1 MSRKPPQSTAGRQGI
16 SRTASASTLTNMPP
30 PSKIPNRPTSAMSTS
45 STSSKLPN
53 GAEPPSRSHSP
64 TRDTVPKKPRRTL
77 ANGQVQSSGSRPRTT
92 SGDKGGLGA
101 DDSGEMNIQVVVRCR
116 GRSAMEVAQRTPI
129 IITSEGAV
137 SQSVTIETGGSG
149 VASSNAAL
157 GLPVVS
163 MPYTERAPVSKTY
176 SFDKVFGPEAD
187 QTLVYKE
194 AAEGMLDEVIQG
206 YNCTIFAYGQTGT
219 GKTYTMQGD
228 LALTP
233 LGTPVQDAGIVP
245 RVMHRLFSLLEST
258 PNAEFSVKCSYIE
271 LYNEELRDLL
281 VQDFNQPVSLGGS
294 AAGPP
299 GGLKIYEDPNK
310 KGANIQGLEEIN
322 IRTASEGLQLLHK
335 GSQRRQVASTNMNAE
350 SSRSHSI
357 FMLTVHIKETSLTGG
372 EDLLKVGKLNLV
384 DLAGSEAIG
393 RSGAENKRA
402 REAGMINQSL
412 LTLGRVI
419 SALVEKSSH
428 IPYRESKLTRLLQD
442 SLGGRTK
449 TCIIATVSPTRSNME
464 ETLSTLDY
472 AIRAKTI
479 RNKPEINQR
488 MTKGSLIKEYVSEI
502 VRLKAQIGAA
512 YDKNG
517 VYLPTDQYQEMI
529 SDQEERTAQ
538 LADAKQ
544 KAEAVELKHVTL
556 TAEFEQNMN
565 MLLAREEDLKVAR
578 QEALQLQIA
587 LNEMNEQLVVIA
599 RQFQEEKYVSESYMR
614 GEQRLNEIAVNLK
627 ATVNE
632 SVKDVG
638 GLFQKIARKSDV
650 LNANTGAASAYGIK
664 LNGLADQ
671 LQEDIE
677 AFKSVHT
684 DFGSMLNA
692 ELVSFAARNAE
703 SLEKDKAYLEAQ
715 LGSFGQAIQRSKSE
729 FEAQHNTAL
738 GLNSEV
744 AQAQTELQQNL
755 IAWMDE
761 QRQMVEKVITNV
773 ESVQRTHL
781 VEVDNAI
788 EHISQTMDVLVTG
801 TLDHT
806 SEQLQSVARMQKL
819 ADNATEREVERL
831 RNQNQ
836 QLAELLNSEKKN
848 SARLR
853 EDLVAQIS
861 TLLLNFTLAQSQS
874 LDTAISPVLQQNAT
888 GLENLGAFKQDY
900 NALAEG
906 ARQHVRQHEADLEV
920 VRDANIT
927 AKQDGL
933 KAVADVGAAVTH
945 VLEVY
950 QDENATGLKKGA
962 STMMSSSEGIMQ
974 ATRRGLEHHQST
986 SEAHRNTLDSLHSE
1000 ASITMQGAGERLE
1013 SAKNDIKSVSDT
1025 VLKAHASA
1033 DPMFAQQA
1041 SLAQSHL
1048 SDLRQSNAAFIANI
1062 QEDHAT
1068 GSTPRKRAWNVPAS
1082 WQKTAPRDA
1091 LVQKYRQMHQEN
1103 NDYVPSFRMA
1113 TTRMERLGKDE
1124 DEEQTDGNSSTS
1136 PTSPSISNGPLSAG
1150 IAFPSSDGDRDMAL
1164 TSPTESEHSI
1174 PPPLQ
1179 LQSSGP
1185 LAPVQMHDN
1194 LPETSPST
1202 IPVELA
1208 KPLPTTV
1215 DSNPPMA
1222 NPNPPKMSRTKS
1234 ALNRSTNRAPRGE
1247 DKENAGGDNTSIPQR
1262 RVRRNV

>member
-1 MSRKPPQSTAGRQGI
+1 
-16 SRTASASTLTNMPP
+16 
-30 PSKIPNRPTSAMSTS
+30 
-45 STSSKLPN
+45 
-53 GAEPPSRSHSP
+53 
-64 TRDTVPKKPRRTL
+64 
-77 ANGQVQSSGSRPRTT
+77 
-92 SGDKGGLGA
+92 
-101 DDSGEMNIQVVVRCR
+101 
-116 GRSAMEVAQRTPI
+116 
-129 IITSEGAV
+129 
-137 SQSVTIETGGSG
+137 
-149 VASSNAAL
+149 
-157 GLPVVS
+157 

-335 GSQRRQVASTNMNAE
+335 GSQRRQVAETKMNAE

-428 IPYRESKLTRLLQD
+428 IPYR
-442 SLGGRTK
+442 
-449 TCIIATVSPTRSNME
+449 SNME

-517 VYLPTDQYQEMI
+517 VYLPTDQYQEML
-529 SDQEERTAQ
+529 SEHEERTAQ

-565 MLLAREEDLKVAR
+565 MLLAREEDLKNAR

-587 LNEMNEQLVVIA
+587 LAEMNEQLVVVA
-599 RQFQEEKYVSESYMR
+599 TQLQEEKYVSESYMR
-614 GEQRLNEIAVNLK
+614 GEQRLDEIAVGLK

-638 GLFQKIARKSDV
+638 GLFQKIARKNDV
-650 LNANTGAASAYGIK
+650 LNANTGAASAYGSK

-671 LQEDIE
+671 LHEDIE

-684 DFGSMLNA
+684 DFGNMLNG
-692 ELVSFAARNAE
+692 ELVSFATRNAK

-715 LGSFGQAIQRSKSE
+715 LVSFGQAILRSKTE

-738 GLNSEV
+738 DLNSEV
-744 AQAQTELQQNL
+744 AHAQAELQQNL

-761 QRQMVEKVITNV
+761 QRQMVEKAIRDIAD
-773 ESVQRTHL
+773 VQRTHL
-781 VEVDNAI
+781 SEVDNAI
-788 EHISQTMDVLVTG
+788 EHISQTLDVLVTG

-806 SEQLQSVARMQKL
+806 NEELQSVAQLQKL
-819 ADNATEREVERL
+819 TDDAADQE
-831 RNQNQ
+831 NQ
-836 QLAELLNSEKKN
+836 QLTDLLNSEKKN
-848 SARLR
+848 STRLR

-874 LDTAISPVLQQNAT
+874 LDTAMTPVLKQNT
-888 GLENLGAFKQDY
+888 TSMDSLGSFKQDY
-900 NALAEG
+900 DVLAEVS
-906 ARQHVRQHEADLEV
+906 RQRARQHEADLEI
-920 VRDANIT
+920 VREANI
-927 AKQDGL
+927 AARQEGH
-933 KAVADVGAAVTH
+933 KAVADAGSAVTH
-945 VLEVY
+945 LLDVY
-950 QDENATGLKKGA
+950 RDDNHTGLEKGS
-962 STMMSSSEGIMQ
+962 STLTSSSEVIMR
-974 ATRRGLEHHQST
+974 ANGKGLEHHQST
-986 SEAHRNTLDSLHSE
+986 FEAQKNALDSLHGE
-1000 ASITMQGAGERLE
+1000 AGTTLRAAEERLE
-1013 SAKNDIKSVSDT
+1013 KAKNDIKSVSDT

-1041 SLAQSHL
+1041 TLAQSHL
-1048 SDLRQSNAAFIANI
+1048 SNLRQSNATFIANI
-1062 QEDHAT
+1062 QEDQAT

-1082 WQKTAPRDA
+1082 WQKTASRDA
-1091 LVQKYRQMHQEN
+1091 LLEKYRQMHLDN

-1113 TTRMERLGKDE
+1113 TTRMERLGNDDDE
-1124 DEEQTDGNSSTS
+1124 DDEQSTVGSSIS
-1136 PTSPSISNGPLSAG
+1136 PASPSVSNGPPSAG
-1150 IAFPSSDGDRDMAL
+1150 LVLPSSEADYDIGL

-1174 PPPLQ
+1174 PPPLH
-1179 LQSSGP
+1179 LQPGP
-1185 LAPVQMHDN
+1185 LVPAQQHDN
-1194 LPETSPST
+1194 LPEVLSPT

-1208 KPLPTTV
+1208 KPLPIAE
-1215 DSNPPMA
+1215 SNPLMV
-1222 NPNPPKMSRTKS
+1222 NPNPLKMSRTKS
-1234 ALNRSTNRAPRGE
+1234 ALNRSTARAPRGE
-1247 DKENAGGDNTSIPQR
+1247 DKENAGSEATSGNNSNIPQR
-1262 RVRRNV
+1262 RIRRNV